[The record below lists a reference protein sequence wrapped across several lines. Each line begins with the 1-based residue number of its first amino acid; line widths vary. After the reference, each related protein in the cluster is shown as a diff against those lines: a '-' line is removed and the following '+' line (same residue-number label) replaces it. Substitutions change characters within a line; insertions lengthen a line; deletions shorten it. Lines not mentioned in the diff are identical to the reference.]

1 MKCIL
6 SERCGIKCLGKKDNE
21 QWGEAHGTGES
32 RDHRHKGVISRG
44 F

>member
-1 MKCIL
+1 MFGQ
-6 SERCGIKCLGKKDNE
+6 ERQSRLDYHE